1 MNAKSI
7 VIIVLAILAL
17 ILIVQNTEVVPI
29 QLLLWRIWMS
39 RIVLIVLM
47 LAIGFGIGF
56 VLAKTTGKKPA
67 PTAKT

>member
-1 MNAKSI
+1 MKAKSI
-7 VIIVLAILAL
+7 VIIILAIIAL

-56 VLAKTTGKKPA
+56 VLAKAARKRPA
-67 PTAKT
+67 EPNRS

>member
-7 VIIVLAILAL
+7 VIIILAIIAL

-39 RIVLIVLM
+39 RIVLIILM

-56 VLAKTTGKKPA
+56 VLAKTTGKKPVQ
-67 PTAKT
+67 PGKS

>member
-1 MNAKSI
+1 MKAKSI
-7 VIIVLAILAL
+7 IIIVLAIVAL

-39 RIVLIVLM
+39 RIVLIILM

-56 VLAKTTGKKPA
+56 VLAKLGGRKVTKAEKP
-67 PTAKT
+67 

>member
-1 MNAKSI
+1 MKVKSI
-7 VIIVLAILAL
+7 VIIILAIIAL

-56 VLAKTTGKKPA
+56 VLAKATRKKPA
-67 PTAKT
+67 EPNRS

>member
-1 MNAKSI
+1 MKAKSI
-7 VIIVLAILAL
+7 VIIILAIIAL

-56 VLAKTTGKKPA
+56 VLAKASRSKPA
-67 PTAKT
+67 VPNKS

>member
-1 MNAKSI
+1 MKVKSI
-7 VIIVLAILAL
+7 IIIVLAIIAL

-39 RIVLIVLM
+39 RIVLIILM

-56 VLAKTTGKKPA
+56 ALAKLGGRKS
-67 PTAKT
+67 AKTEKP